1 LHASPMITPTV
12 KTGQPHKLSTKVGGI
27 KHNVP
32 CMKYKV
38 QSTKYKVWIR
48 IRTCIL
54 LLKDL
59 GASNNFFLILLL
71 LLQY

>member
-1 LHASPMITPTV
+1 MYEV
-12 KTGQPHKLSTKVGGI
+12 QST
-27 KHNVP
+27 
-32 CMKYKV
+32 KYKV
-38 QSTKYKVWIR
+38 QCTKYKVWIR